1 MALNLCTGRTEAAFD
16 NPSERQWN
24 AFGAAEYAGA
34 GRGKHVTLGLWLLSI
49 IPLVGLLV
57 IAPTVGSTSAGSVDS
72 EAIEARRAFAQIA
85 VQSKATA
92 SAPNELSSVMSD
104 LPDGNLVRGAT
115 VRYIDSSDNPRMFRQ
130 LDRPARASRLPAGSM
145 LMISTGDTRADRPA
159 PGTAFSDSETDF
171 DRAWLEIELAP
182 EPHASILYLSY
193 NFLTAEGPAFA
204 AGGFND
210 RLVIE
215 IRDRQARRNLA
226 TLDAL
231 DPKLK
236 PVSHVDS
243 MDTGFALFSDD
254 PSEFPA
260 SYGIGQ
266 PVAAMSGW
274 RTAVVAIDARGPV
287 TIRIELRDEGDSLM
301 DSAVVIGQIVTTPVL
316 HPSLVEGAR
325 GPDCLTADQ
334 WCDTLFPPGE
344 LSGPLQEFPPRICSA
359 FFDDVRMS
367 GADLRIPRTLRGIT
381 QPGAVAD
388 GATRW
393 PLGFGLFND
402 DGPWHEAELSL
413 PAMQV
418 PEDGGLGQFGSF
430 DRLPSVTV
438 PVVQLGP
445 RDWAASAQ
453 YFVPENY
460 WHPGLTESDFG
471 PSRPLI
477 GQACFRNTTTGQE
490 RCFNNAGFPFAIV
503 RPQAVLMHGLW
514 SDQTIWE
521 ADESAFVQEDFPLLN
536 LAELATIRGDYS
548 ANSNNARS
556 FEENRRRAQ
565 QPLRA
570 ACLSLLNQSSVF
582 GARHD
587 YIGHSMGGLLG
598 RLYLEDAPFRTI
610 NRLIT
615 MNTPHLGS
623 PLANLL
629 IQARDDTNFL
639 IGQLVTWGM
648 EQLDRPINL
657 GAIDDLAVGSDAIL
671 AMQATPVPAHALI
684 GVGGT
689 QWADENLQ
697 DAPGEEG
704 AIYRLV
710 RFLFDPFQVF
720 GADQHDLVVSRP
732 SQAGRIGASAQTV
745 FQGLLS
751 IHSLAPLNPEY
762 SDRLFCPPGVT
773 STQCTGALGEG
784 LLNLDSSIAEF
795 SQFPAPA
802 SAGMRV
808 PGTRGALPVAASR
821 GSISLTEDGVQF
833 TAPADG
839 AIFASGDTVQVSLAG
854 ANGFN
859 PTRVLLLAQDQVLV
873 DDQAPFDFQFEI
885 PLGVAGA
892 VPLAAIAEDVGGG
905 FARTEGIVTIAEPAA
920 TLEQVGIVNGA
931 MFLNGLFDRQRL
943 AVIGEFSDGISRD
956 LTDPST
962 GTVYTSADPE
972 IASVNELGA
981 VSPHRDG
988 GTVLM
993 ATNGGLQDSIPVE
1006 VDNIG
1011 DLIFFDGFE

>member
-1 MALNLCTGRTEAAFD
+1 MPAITRLAGKRVRSSECLLNNE
-16 NPSERQWN
+16 
-24 AFGAAEYAGA
+24 
-34 GRGKHVTLGLWLLSI
+34 
-49 IPLVGLLV
+49 
-57 IAPTVGSTSAGSVDS
+57 TVS
-72 EAIEARRAFAQIA
+72 
-85 VQSKATA
+85 
-92 SAPNELSSVMSD
+92 
-104 LPDGNLVRGAT
+104 
-115 VRYIDSSDNPRMFRQ
+115 
-130 LDRPARASRLPAGSM
+130 
-145 LMISTGDTRADRPA
+145 MISTGDARADRPA
-159 PGTAFSDSETDF
+159 PGTAFSDSENDF

-231 DPKLK
+231 DPRLK

-274 RTAVVAIDARGPV
+274 RTAAVAIDADGPV

-460 WHPGLTESDFG
+460 WHPGLTEDDFG
-471 PSRPLI
+471 LSRPLI

-490 RCFNNAGFPFAIV
+490 RCFNNIAFPFAIV

-514 SDQTIWE
+514 SDPDIWRQNAF
-521 ADESAFVQEDFPLLN
+521 ADDFPLIN
-536 LAELATIRGDYS
+536 EQDIVTRIGNYS
-548 ANSNNARS
+548 ANDNNARS

-587 YIGHSMGGLLG
+587 YIGHSMGGQLG

-648 EQLDRPINL
+648 EQLDRPIDL
-657 GAIDDLAVGSDAIL
+657 GAIDDLAVGSDAVL

-710 RFLFDPFQVF
+710 RFLLDPLQVF
-720 GADQHDLVVSRP
+720 GSDQHDLFVSRP
-732 SQAGRIGASAQTV
+732 SQAGGIDATAQTI
-745 FQGLLS
+745 FDGLLS
-751 IHSLAPLNPEY
+751 IHSLAALNPEY
-762 SDRLFCPPGVT
+762 SDRLFCAPGAT

-784 LLNLDSSIAEF
+784 LLNLDPGVAEF
-795 SQFPAPA
+795 SEFPAPA

-808 PGTRGALPVAASR
+808 PGTRGALPVSDSR

-833 TAPADG
+833 SAPADG

-892 VPLAAIAEDVGGG
+892 VPLAAMAEDVDGD
-905 FARTEGIVTIAEPAA
+905 FARTDGIVIFAEPAA

-972 IASVNELGA
+972 IASVDEF
-981 VSPHRDG
+981 
-988 GTVLM
+988 GTVNPHVDGATIVM
-993 ATNGGLQDSIPVE
+993 AANGGQWRPT
-1006 VDNIG
+1006 G
-1011 DLIFFDGFE
+1011 